1 MCRVRPRSGCALMS
15 LNRTNPRR
23 DQNERAIVSALNQ
36 AGAITWRLSAPGVP
50 DLLVGWQGR
59 WLLLEVKTERGRL
72 KPAQQVFHATATA
85 LKLPCWV
92 VRNEAEALEVLGVE
106 T

>member
-1 MCRVRPRSGCALMS
+1 MS
-15 LNRTNPRR
+15 LKRNNPKR
-23 DQNERAIVSALNQ
+23 DRNEPAIVKALNQ

-59 WLLLEVKTERGRL
+59 WLLLEVKTERGRM
-72 KPAQQVFHATATA
+72 KPAQQIFHATATA

-92 VRNEAEALEVLGVE
+92 VRNEAEALEVLGIE